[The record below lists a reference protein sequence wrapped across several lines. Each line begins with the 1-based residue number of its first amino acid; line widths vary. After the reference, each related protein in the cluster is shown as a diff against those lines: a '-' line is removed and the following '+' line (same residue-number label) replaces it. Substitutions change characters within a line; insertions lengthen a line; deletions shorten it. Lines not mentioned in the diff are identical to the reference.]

1 MLPQEENAVSVTEVH
16 ILCQWHPHL
25 IQVPAVMDSVLPVF
39 RMLQTVHLHY
49 PDRADKSVLRLP
61 HMLYVHS

>member
-1 MLPQEENAVSVTEVH
+1 MLFLWTEVH
-16 ILCQWHPHL
+16 ILCQWHPSFNSSSGSNGFGF
-25 IQVPAVMDSVLPVF
+25 AVF

-61 HMLYVHS
+61 HMLHAHS